1 MVESLQIK
9 LGFGLFNISFGSI
22 MADVEILLGQP
33 EAVELLDE
41 IEESHSTVW
50 HYWELGFSLFFSE
63 NKNQTF
69 YSVEIDN
76 PEVLLWGVKIF
87 TLKEKQIIELFKNK
101 GINTYETEIH
111 EWGEKR
117 LSFDDS
123 NIDFYFEKNK
133 LCSINYGLIDN

>member
-41 IEESHSTVW
+41 IEESQSTVW

-76 PEVLLWGVKIF
+76 PEALLWGVKIF

-101 GINTYETEIH
+101 GINTCETEIH